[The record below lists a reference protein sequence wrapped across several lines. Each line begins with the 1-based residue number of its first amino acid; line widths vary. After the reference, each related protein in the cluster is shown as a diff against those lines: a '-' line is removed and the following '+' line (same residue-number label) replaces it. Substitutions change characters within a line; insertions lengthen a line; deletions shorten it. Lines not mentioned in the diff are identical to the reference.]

1 MEKGISFG
9 KMEVKHITVQTTFP
23 YNKEVY
29 TSQLLQKRLEF
40 TWIYLNLRLEKNSS
54 QTNGWTNGQTLMDLL
69 FATKIIQ

>member
-1 MEKGISFG
+1 MVLDLHLPQKYFKSEVLIMEKGISFG

-40 TWIYLNLRLEKNSS
+40 T
-54 QTNGWTNGQTLMDLL
+54 
-69 FATKIIQ
+69 